1 MAYKTILLDLD
12 GTLTDSKE
20 GIYNCLRH
28 AFTQMGISC
37 PDETVL
43 RRFIGPPLP
52 DSLVRYCGMNEAQ
65 IDQAMELFR
74 QRYTAVGK
82 FENTPA
88 DGMLDLC
95 QHLHEK
101 GYQLAL
107 ASSKPE
113 MMCRDICEKFG
124 FAAYLDVVAGAPLSE
139 HSTKADVIMDA
150 LSRLGV
156 QGNCLDTVLM
166 VGDRKFDVLG
176 AKECGICS
184 VGVEFFGYADENEL
198 QEAGALAIFDTAE
211 ALEQWTLEH

>member
-1 MAYKTILLDLD
+1 MND
-12 GTLTDSKE
+12 G
-20 GIYNCLRH
+20 
-28 AFTQMGISC
+28 
-37 PDETVL
+37 
-43 RRFIGPPLP
+43 
-52 DSLVRYCGMNEAQ
+52 Q

-74 QRYTAVGK
+74 ERYTAIGK

-88 DGMLDLC
+88 PGMLTLC
-95 QHLHEK
+95 QHLHEQ

-113 MMCRDICEKFG
+113 EMCRDICEKFG
-124 FAAYLDVVAGAPLSE
+124 FTAYLDVVAGAPLSE
-139 HSTKADVIMDA
+139 HSTKAEVIMDA

-176 AKECGICS
+176 AKDCGIHS

-198 QEAGALAIFDTAE
+198 MDAGALAVFDTAE
-211 ALEQWTLEH
+211 AVEQWILEH